1 MDFSAAGD
9 FFVLCYCK
17 TALFPGVGKQTESSI
32 QNRDLVNRYLRT
44 KTGVR
49 PDTKMNYGFV
59 CNLLKKESFAE
70 RKIRHVK
77 RSDAKLFL
85 IKLQEDGKGYST
97 IHNVRG
103 VLRPAFQMAVDDEM
117 LRSNPF
123 SFPLVNV
130 VVNDSVMRQAVTPK
144 QMRAFLKFVH
154 DSGCYGKYY
163 EVFYILFHTGMR
175 ISEFCGLTI
184 RDLDMENRIIDINHQ
199 MQRTSA
205 MEYVIEKTKTNA
217 GTRKIPMTDDVC
229 RYSGRPAGACGRT
242 NHRWPHGVPVL

>member
-1 MDFSAAGD
+1 MYYSWRLEDTD
-9 FFVLCYCK
+9 RL
-17 TALFPGVGKQTESSI
+17 PVGKKPCLSLRAMEKQLGVDMATLSDPLG
-32 QNRDLVNRYLRT
+32 QNMTVLELVNRYLRT

-49 PDTKMNYGFV
+49 PNTKMNYGFV

-97 IHNVRG
+97 IHSVRG

-130 VVNDSVMRQAVTPK
+130 VVNDSVMRHSHPHRFQS
-144 QMRAFLKFVH
+144 Q
-154 DSGCYGKYY
+154 
-163 EVFYILFHTGMR
+163 
-175 ISEFCGLTI
+175 
-184 RDLDMENRIIDINHQ
+184 N
-199 MQRTSA
+199 QRF
-205 MEYVIEKTKTNA
+205 
-217 GTRKIPMTDDVC
+217 R
-229 RYSGRPAGACGRT
+229 
-242 NHRWPHGVPVL
+242 

>member
-1 MDFSAAGD
+1 MDFSATGD

-49 PDTKMNYGFV
+49 PNTKMNYGFV

-97 IHNVRG
+97 IHSVRG
-103 VLRPAFQMAVDDEM
+103 VLRPAFQMAVDDD
-117 LRSNPF
+117 SN
-123 SFPLVNV
+123 FPHE
-130 VVNDSVMRQAVTPK
+130 K
-144 QMRAFLKFVH
+144 H
-154 DSGCYGKYY
+154 
-163 EVFYILFHTGMR
+163 ELF
-175 ISEFCGLTI
+175 
-184 RDLDMENRIIDINHQ
+184 
-199 MQRTSA
+199 
-205 MEYVIEKTKTNA
+205 
-217 GTRKIPMTDDVC
+217 P
-229 RYSGRPAGACGRT
+229 
-242 NHRWPHGVPVL
+242 